1 MAVSHPLRNG
11 GDLVYA
17 CRRRASAGRCRKA
30 GARRRPRT
38 TSSRRVGPSA
48 TVRAEKIFIPASAS
62 SGCFPICTCRRST
75 DLSRPRL
82 TSPRNIETIL
92 RRNPRSSTARSVV
105 RQRPHSRRSRNMRLV
120 MAPRGAD
127 TAPRATGMITPP
139 GQTGVHAGAAL
150 CRGRSGPSFVMPPCP
165 INTDRDTRAIDP
177 HLRGV
182 ADQIDRTRAS
192 SPARIGQKSPLI
204 PRSQHGTSI
213 APDRRARCFTV
224 SFFDTSNFAQ
234 PPA

>member
-92 RRNPRSSTARSVV
+92 RTNPRSSTARSVV
-105 RQRPHSRRSRNMRLV
+105 RKRAHSRQSRNMRLV
-120 MAPRGAD
+120 MAPRMALWARSTPTEFGVTPSRWVVGPWTSVSPGGVIIPVALGSLLPPQRPFVHD
-127 TAPRATGMITPP
+127 ASVSNQDGSGHAKPLTRSFVGWPTKSTEPERRAPRESAK
-139 GQTGVHAGAAL
+139 
-150 CRGRSGPSFVMPPCP
+150 
-165 INTDRDTRAIDP
+165 N
-177 HLRGV
+177 
-182 ADQIDRTRAS
+182 
-192 SPARIGQKSPLI
+192 
-204 PRSQHGTSI
+204 PR
-213 APDRRARCFTV
+213 
-224 SFFDTSNFAQ
+224 
-234 PPA
+234 